1 MAKSNKR
8 SEISSRFMTS
18 SIIAFTLKDL
28 ENYYRLM
35 ADELDFWLESA
46 KEVGFTKQLYERFTI
61 REPAN
66 NE

>member
-1 MAKSNKR
+1 
-8 SEISSRFMTS
+8 
-18 SIIAFTLKDL
+18 
-28 ENYYRLM
+28 M